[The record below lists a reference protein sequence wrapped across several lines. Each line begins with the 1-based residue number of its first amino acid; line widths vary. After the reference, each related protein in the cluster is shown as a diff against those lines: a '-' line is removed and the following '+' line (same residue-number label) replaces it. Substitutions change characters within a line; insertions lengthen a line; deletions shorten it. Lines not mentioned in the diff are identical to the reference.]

1 MTICHA
7 IFHVHTLF
15 FCYITNACIHDITRP
30 IVQQTNCIP
39 IGWKLLGFFL
49 SFFFK
54 SFPFFYFLAD
64 LLFKYV
70 VSNTGF
76 EILAGDQL
84 AVWHFNRKSH
94 PMTSTD
100 TKSEWNLSYISNFKL
115 LQMLS
120 NSLLNIKLNIWV
132 EYFKANLVGND
143 NNIKM
148 CHDLSF

>member
-1 MTICHA
+1 MSCNISCAHPFLLLHNKCMHTWYNKTNSTANKLHA
-7 IFHVHTLF
+7 HWLKIAWVFS
-15 FCYITNACIHDITRP
+15 
-30 IVQQTNCIP
+30 
-39 IGWKLLGFFL
+39 FL
-49 SFFFK
+49 FFK

-76 EILAGDQL
+76 VILAGDQL

-143 NNIKM
+143 NNIKL

>member
-1 MTICHA
+1 MSCNISCAHP
-7 IFHVHTLF
+7 F
-15 FCYITNACIHDITRP
+15 HDITRP
-30 IVQQTNCIP
+30 IVQQTNCMP

-54 SFPFFYFLAD
+54 SFPFFYFLGD

-76 EILAGDQL
+76 VILAGDQL

>member
-15 FCYITNACIHDITRP
+15 FCYITNACIHDITSP
-30 IVQQTNCIP
+30 LVENC
-39 IGWKLLGFFL
+39 LGFF
-49 SFFFK
+49 FPFFK

-148 CHDLSF
+148 CHDLSS